1 MRADG
6 RTKFTGHILF
16 SNDIAIFCPA
26 GTIGQRVRLLS
37 IRDLKVQ
44 SSSLWSGVA
53 LFANLFSFA
62 SSTLR
67 SLR

>member
-1 MRADG
+1 MA
-6 RTKFTGHILF
+6 FL
-16 SNDIAIFCPA
+16 NDIAIFCPA

-37 IRDLKVQ
+37 VRDLKVQ

-53 LFANLFSFA
+53 LFADFWSFT

>member
-6 RTKFTGHILF
+6 RAESKYHNAF
-16 SNDIAIFCPA
+16 SNNIATFCPA

-53 LFANLFSFA
+53 LFANFWSFA

>member
-6 RTKFTGHILF
+6 RTQSKDHIAF
-16 SNDIAIFCPA
+16 PNDITIFCPA

-53 LFANLFSFA
+53 LFANFWSFA